1 MLTHGK
7 ALKSYRLPIYG
18 RSAHIKAMLPII
30 LKLAVPQKKLQI
42 MNGPKKS
49 SWMTNISTALTA
61 SSLLM
66 SG

>member
-18 RSAHIKAMLPII
+18 RNAHVKAMLPIT
-30 LKLAVPQKKLQI
+30 LKLAALQKKLQS
-42 MNGPKKS
+42 MNGLKKS
-49 SWMTNISTALTA
+49 SWMTNTLTALTV